1 MQPCAAS
8 RNQFGHDPRTMS
20 CREAFD
26 GYPDKRT
33 ADLDEARRPEV
44 LAAQTEFLDQRLVAA
59 FLARLQIVEQTA
71 ALRNESE

>member
-8 RNQFGHDPRTMS
+8 GTSSDTIPRTMS

-26 GYPDKRT
+26 GCPDKRT

-44 LAAQTEFLDQRLVAA
+44 LAAQTEFLDQRLVSA
-59 FLARLQIVEQTA
+59 FFARLQIVEQTA
-71 ALRNESE
+71 AL